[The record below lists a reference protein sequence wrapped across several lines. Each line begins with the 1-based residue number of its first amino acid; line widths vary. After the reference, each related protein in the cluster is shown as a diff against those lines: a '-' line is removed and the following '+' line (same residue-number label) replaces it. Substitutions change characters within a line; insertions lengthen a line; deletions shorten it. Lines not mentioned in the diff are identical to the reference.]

1 MVNTQ
6 TFTVT
11 VVDDRLPLVIGDQT
25 MQSSQDVLALALPT
39 SAVSDDA
46 NYRVEILENKLWQL
60 DQQLGFYQ
68 PLSDYGENWGG
79 QQERWIRAANDGD
92 TWYYLLPNGELHRW
106 QGGFDQSPVVASVG
120 TAVYANPDMLHEAQH
135 VNASVRI
142 VEGQLLV
149 DPGEGFV
156 GRFTIALTNTQYG
169 RPTTHTFSINVI
181 DSPALV
187 DQALAELARNG
198 F

>member
-1 MVNTQ
+1 MRTDSI
-6 TFTVT
+6 T
-11 VVDDRLPLVIGDQT
+11 PLT
-25 MQSSQDVLALALPT
+25 NLALALPL
-39 SAVSDDA
+39 SAAADA
-46 NYRVEILENKLWQL
+46 ADYRVEILENQLWQL

-79 QQERWIRAANDGD
+79 QQERWIRAGNDGD
-92 TWYYLLPNGELHRW
+92 AWYYLLPNGDLHRW
-106 QGGFDQSPVVASVG
+106 QGGFDQSPVVASLG
-120 TAVYANPDMLHEAQH
+120 TGTYANPELLHDAQQ

-142 VEGQLLV
+142 VDGQLLV

-169 RPTTHTFSINVI
+169 RPVTHTFRVDVLAS
-181 DSPALV
+181 AGLV